1 LTLKHNLITLT
12 GMKLVFLYHP
22 VKDLQA
28 ALAFY
33 RDELG
38 WDEAWR
44 EGDSTIAMQIP
55 GSEVQVM
62 LDGTDADS
70 PHGASGFYEV
80 EDVDRFLADHGDRVN
95 VMEAPVDLAPI
106 RYASFTDPSGNLFRI
121 FHNLPE

>member
-1 LTLKHNLITLT
+1 
-12 GMKLVFLYHP
+12 MKLVFLYHP
-22 VKDLQA
+22 VRDLQA

-44 EGDSTIAMQIP
+44 EGDATIAMQVP

-62 LDGTDADS
+62 LDASDDESA
-70 PHGASGFYEV
+70 PGASGFYEV
-80 EDVDRFLADHGDRVN
+80 DNVDGFVADHGDSLKV
-95 VMEAPVDLAPI
+95 VEPPVDLPPI
-106 RYASFTDPSGNLFRI
+106 RYSSFTDPSGNLFRI